1 MNCIAALQQSCA
13 LFNPMRRACSQKK
26 QVMTSLMQNSQT
38 SSSAKSCNRVGRRGE
53 EGDWEG
59 FIIPLMQTS

>member
-13 LFNPMRRACSQKK
+13 LFNPMQVMTK

-38 SSSAKSCNRVGRRGE
+38 SSSTKSCNRVGRRGE